1 MVARCMGS
9 APGARCGCAGWGVA
23 RRCRPG
29 TRVVRELENMEDETK
44 EEVTSD
50 LANQVLHPIWS
61 EMQED
66 LMVRLDKITIEDIC
80 RHATGLNIKRA
91 SDIKIDFTI

>member
-1 MVARCMGS
+1 VLRGVRGPRGGYLLARE
-9 APGARCGCAGWGVA
+9 
-23 RRCRPG
+23 RRRITLG
-29 TRVVRELENMEDETK
+29 QIARVVRELENMEDETK